1 MVSQS
6 ESALENNL
14 IKTLINN
21 GYEFISIKN
30 EKELE
35 TSFKNQLEQFN
46 KTTFSDDEFKEIL
59 IYLEGGSIF
68 EKAKKLR
75 DQYELPREDEA
86 FYVKFLN
93 KNEWC
98 KNIFQVTHQI
108 TMMGRHENRY
118 DVSILI
124 NGFPLVQTKFK
135 KRDVELKQVFNQI
148 QRY

>member
-21 GYEFISIKN
+21 GYESISIKN

-35 TSFKNQLEQFN
+35 TNFKNQLEQFN
-46 KTTFSDDEFKEIL
+46 KTTFSDDEFKKIL

-75 DQYELPREDEA
+75 DQYELPKEDKT

-98 KNIFQVTHQI
+98 KKHFPSYTSNY
-108 TMMGRHENRY
+108 Y
-118 DVSILI
+118 DRTI
-124 NGFPLVQTKFK
+124 
-135 KRDVELKQVFNQI
+135 
-148 QRY
+148 